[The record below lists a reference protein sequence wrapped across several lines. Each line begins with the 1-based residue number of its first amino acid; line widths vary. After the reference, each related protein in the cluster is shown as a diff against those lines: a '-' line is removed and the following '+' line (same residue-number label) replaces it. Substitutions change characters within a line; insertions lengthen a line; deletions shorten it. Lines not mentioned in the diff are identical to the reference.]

1 MDGHEAGATTT
12 SSSRRKN
19 TAPLV
24 VSVSEL
30 WGLEANCSVEV
41 MGVMHWVGAVALNES
56 PNGGLVHM
64 RTIQVADSSWPAPVL
79 VALWGWAACRSVRRL
94 RRGQVVR
101 VLGRS
106 SDYGGASINARE
118 GVRAVV
124 DGSLRRWYRRPGTP
138 RGLDRVMTLVRG
150 AEVKACGSRLHSK
163 GCPPS
168 ILARGDWLP
177 AWHPLVM
184 ARYDPSRRV
193 VDSMNLSRKSKKRMD
208 GVAQLMSRRY
218 ARCGALHVSSATFR
232 PESPGSAVKAVQR
245 ICEQIVPKEMWG
257 SRYNVKAARRVV
269 DETLRG
275 SAVPTARAR
284 KLVCR
289 FRLAETKAKTR
300 VAFEAWLEWFISE
313 LVVPACRAF
322 FFVTTDGQF
331 RLATDWRTL
340 EARFCRGAPFLRE
353 LGSSEPRREANAR
366 ARLAPKPHGGARL
379 VQSCVKTRRQ
389 RDAFLVLRFETR
401 RDPTL
406 VGFGG
411 ASGQD
416 RLWRALRGLK
426 REAATTSSSSGNC
439 WKVAKVDVE
448 HCYDRIEQR
457 RVFELATSAL
467 RSTSYLVFSGSKKR
481 ARAVEANA
489 ETRGKR
495 GRIVSRDE
503 VVSALRSV
511 ILEHIVRL
519 GSLYFRQIAGLP
531 QGSIL
536 SPLLCD
542 IYYGQLEKELPKP
555 ALAIRIV
562 DDLLVADSLRFPLEA
577 VLDAYAPAANATKSI
592 ANFAHPAMNAIAPT
606 DTNIHFC
613 GLNIACESLQ
623 VTYARSPRPGGRDLD
638 RLFAA
643 CLHGIYFDPLIN
655 TKRTLHKNLRAT
667 FQSAADRISP
677 KILYSTEVTRLAF
690 RIHNAVRF
698 AFALYRRSRRRF
710 NLPIETDNA
719 LRLRDFYQAAYH
731 VFKPYLRP
739 RSEAGR
745 RALSSRGTRKRRRK
759 RVASSGGRQ
768 SMT

>member
-1 MDGHEAGATTT
+1 MVRLGMRATTT
-12 SSSRRKN
+12 SSSVRKK

-30 WGLEANCSVEV
+30 WGLDAHCSVEV
-41 MGVMHWVGAVALNES
+41 LGVMHWVGAIALTES
-56 PNGGLVHM
+56 PTGGLVHK
-64 RTIQVADSSWPAPVL
+64 RSILVADSSWPAPLL
-79 VALWGWAACRSVRRL
+79 VALWGWAACRSVSRL

-101 VLGRS
+101 VVGRS
-106 SDYGGASINARE
+106 SDYGGASINAKE

-124 DGSLRRWYRRPGTP
+124 DDSLRRWYRRPGTP
-138 RGLDRVMTLVRG
+138 RGLDRVLTLVRG
-150 AEVKACGSRLHSK
+150 AEVKAGASRLHSK

-168 ILARGDWLP
+168 MLAKGDWLP

-184 ARYDPSRRV
+184 ARYDPSQRV
-193 VDSMNLSRKSKKRMD
+193 VDSMNLSRKSRKRLD
-208 GVAQLMSRRY
+208 GVAQLMASRY
-218 ARCGALHVSSATFR
+218 ARCGAVHVSRATFR
-232 PESPGSAVKAVQR
+232 LESPGSAVKAVQR
-245 ICEQIVPKEMWG
+245 ICEQIVPKKMWG

-269 DETLRG
+269 DDTLRC
-275 SAVPTARAR
+275 SPEAAMRAR

-300 VAFEAWLEWFISE
+300 AAFEAWLEWFISE

-331 RLATDWRTL
+331 RLATEWRTL
-340 EARFCRGAPFLRE
+340 EARFCRGAPFLHE
-353 LGSSEPRREANAR
+353 LGANEPHRNASAR
-366 ARLAPKPHGGARL
+366 ARLAPKAHGGARL

-416 RLWRALRGLK
+416 RLWRALRSLK
-426 REAATTSSSSGNC
+426 REVDSTSNSSGNC

-467 RSTSYLVFSGSKKR
+467 RSTSYLVYSGSKKR

-489 ETRGKR
+489 ETRSKR

-503 VVSALRSV
+503 VVSSLRNV
-511 ILEHIVRL
+511 ILEHVVRL
-519 GSLYFRQIAGLP
+519 GSLYFRQVAGLP
-531 QGSIL
+531 QGSVL

-542 IYYGQLEKELPKP
+542 IYYGNLERQLPKP

-562 DDLLVADSLRFPLEA
+562 DDLLVADCVRFPLDA
-577 VLDAYAPAANATKSI
+577 VIDAYAPAANAAKSI
-592 ANFAHPAMNAIAPT
+592 ANFAHPDINAIAPG
-606 DTNIHFC
+606 DAAIHFC
-613 GLNIACESLQ
+613 GLNIACDSLQ
-623 VTYARSPRPGGRDLD
+623 VSYARSPRPGGRELD
-638 RLFAA
+638 GLFAA
-643 CLHGIYFDPLIN
+643 CLHGIFFDPLIN

-667 FQSAADRISP
+667 FQSAADRIGP
-677 KILYSTEVTRLAF
+677 KFLYATEVTRLAF

-719 LRLRDFYQAAYH
+719 LRLRDFYRAAYH
-731 VFKPYLRP
+731 VFKPYLTA
-739 RSEAGR
+739 RSEAR
-745 RALSSRGTRKRRRK
+745 RALSSRRPRRK
-759 RVASSGGRQ
+759 
-768 SMT
+768 